1 MRTSKKNIPVYV
13 ILTLGALLILF
24 PMYITLA
31 TTLKTSSESANSFFT
46 LPKSLYL
53 GNYQKVLE
61 DSKLYYAYGNTL
73 MVTLVSL
80 IGEMII
86 LPPMGFAVSRG
97 MKDKKF
103 FRGLYYFFLLGIFL
117 PWQVRMMPVVKL
129 MGWFNLLSPLGITLL
144 YIAHATCESM
154 FLYVGYLST
163 VSTSIEEAAYIDG
176 ASTFQI
182 YSRVVLPLMKPI
194 LSTVLIREGLAIWND
209 FQLPLITL
217 NRSYKMWTLTIYLNN
232 YQSEYGVNYNEAFSC
247 LIAFSIC
254 FTGERLNALTDSV
267 EDGGAD
273 KCKICYNAVG
283 CDCRISAKPKQ
294 QEIKYRGCNAG
305 RHLSDECRDPK
316 LARTKQP
323 ANRRACRYK
332 AQGVF
337 LRKKVCRAD
346 GNTDDRRKS
355 GGKCRAWH
363 AHPKRKHK
371 QIIQKNIGKAAAQSC
386 GHRECRIGVI
396 ADKGCKD
403 VIQHET
409 RCEYQKNS
417 GVGGADRCNLVI
429 GAHDS
434 NDRFRTDGA
443 AEDKNDT
450 CRDCKKDGV

>member
-73 MVTLVSL
+73 MVTLVAL

-247 LIAFSIC
+247 LV
-254 FTGERLNALTDSV
+254 LTCLPIIIFYV
-267 EDGGAD
+267 LM
-273 KCKICYNAVG
+273 
-283 CDCRISAKPKQ
+283 Q
-294 QEIKYRGCNAG
+294 
-305 RHLSDECRDPK
+305 
-316 LARTKQP
+316 
-323 ANRRACRYK
+323 
-332 AQGVF
+332 
-337 LRKKVCRAD
+337 
-346 GNTDDRRKS
+346 
-355 GGKCRAWH
+355 
-363 AHPKRKHK
+363 K
-371 QIIQKNIGKAAAQSC
+371 QIMGGLTSGA
-386 GHRECRIGVI
+386 V
-396 ADKGCKD
+396 KG
-403 VIQHET
+403 
-409 RCEYQKNS
+409 
-417 GVGGADRCNLVI
+417 
-429 GAHDS
+429 
-434 NDRFRTDGA
+434 
-443 AEDKNDT
+443 
-450 CRDCKKDGV
+450 

>member
-1 MRTSKKNIPVYV
+1 MRTRKKNIPVYV

-53 GNYQKVLE
+53 GNYQKVLD

-247 LIAFSIC
+247 LI
-254 FTGERLNALTDSV
+254 LTCLPIIIFYV
-267 EDGGAD
+267 LM
-273 KCKICYNAVG
+273 
-283 CDCRISAKPKQ
+283 Q
-294 QEIKYRGCNAG
+294 
-305 RHLSDECRDPK
+305 
-316 LARTKQP
+316 
-323 ANRRACRYK
+323 
-332 AQGVF
+332 
-337 LRKKVCRAD
+337 
-346 GNTDDRRKS
+346 
-355 GGKCRAWH
+355 
-363 AHPKRKHK
+363 K
-371 QIIQKNIGKAAAQSC
+371 QIMGGLTSGA
-386 GHRECRIGVI
+386 V
-396 ADKGCKD
+396 KG
-403 VIQHET
+403 
-409 RCEYQKNS
+409 
-417 GVGGADRCNLVI
+417 
-429 GAHDS
+429 
-434 NDRFRTDGA
+434 
-443 AEDKNDT
+443 
-450 CRDCKKDGV
+450 

>member
-144 YIAHATCESM
+144 YIAHATCGRM

-182 YSRVVLPLMKPI
+182 YSRVILPLMKPI

-232 YQSEYGVNYNEAFSC
+232 YQSECGVNYNEAFSC
-247 LIAFSIC
+247 LI
-254 FTGERLNALTDSV
+254 LTCLPIIIFYV
-267 EDGGAD
+267 LM
-273 KCKICYNAVG
+273 
-283 CDCRISAKPKQ
+283 Q
-294 QEIKYRGCNAG
+294 
-305 RHLSDECRDPK
+305 
-316 LARTKQP
+316 
-323 ANRRACRYK
+323 
-332 AQGVF
+332 
-337 LRKKVCRAD
+337 
-346 GNTDDRRKS
+346 
-355 GGKCRAWH
+355 
-363 AHPKRKHK
+363 K
-371 QIIQKNIGKAAAQSC
+371 QIMGGLTSGA
-386 GHRECRIGVI
+386 V
-396 ADKGCKD
+396 KG
-403 VIQHET
+403 
-409 RCEYQKNS
+409 
-417 GVGGADRCNLVI
+417 
-429 GAHDS
+429 
-434 NDRFRTDGA
+434 
-443 AEDKNDT
+443 
-450 CRDCKKDGV
+450 

>member
-1 MRTSKKNIPVYV
+1 MRTRKKNIPVYV

-117 PWQVRMMPVVKL
+117 PWQARMMPVVKL

-182 YSRVVLPLMKPI
+182 YSRVILPLMKPI

-247 LIAFSIC
+247 LI
-254 FTGERLNALTDSV
+254 LTCLPIIIFYV
-267 EDGGAD
+267 LM
-273 KCKICYNAVG
+273 
-283 CDCRISAKPKQ
+283 Q
-294 QEIKYRGCNAG
+294 
-305 RHLSDECRDPK
+305 
-316 LARTKQP
+316 
-323 ANRRACRYK
+323 
-332 AQGVF
+332 
-337 LRKKVCRAD
+337 
-346 GNTDDRRKS
+346 
-355 GGKCRAWH
+355 
-363 AHPKRKHK
+363 K
-371 QIIQKNIGKAAAQSC
+371 QIMGGLTSGA
-386 GHRECRIGVI
+386 V
-396 ADKGCKD
+396 KG
-403 VIQHET
+403 
-409 RCEYQKNS
+409 
-417 GVGGADRCNLVI
+417 
-429 GAHDS
+429 
-434 NDRFRTDGA
+434 
-443 AEDKNDT
+443 
-450 CRDCKKDGV
+450 

>member
-129 MGWFNLLSPLGITLL
+129 MGWFTLLSPLGITLL

-182 YSRVVLPLMKPI
+182 YSRVILPLMKPI

-247 LIAFSIC
+247 LI
-254 FTGERLNALTDSV
+254 LTCLPIIIFYV
-267 EDGGAD
+267 LM
-273 KCKICYNAVG
+273 
-283 CDCRISAKPKQ
+283 Q
-294 QEIKYRGCNAG
+294 
-305 RHLSDECRDPK
+305 
-316 LARTKQP
+316 
-323 ANRRACRYK
+323 
-332 AQGVF
+332 
-337 LRKKVCRAD
+337 
-346 GNTDDRRKS
+346 
-355 GGKCRAWH
+355 
-363 AHPKRKHK
+363 K
-371 QIIQKNIGKAAAQSC
+371 QIMGGLTSGA
-386 GHRECRIGVI
+386 V
-396 ADKGCKD
+396 KG
-403 VIQHET
+403 
-409 RCEYQKNS
+409 
-417 GVGGADRCNLVI
+417 
-429 GAHDS
+429 
-434 NDRFRTDGA
+434 
-443 AEDKNDT
+443 
-450 CRDCKKDGV
+450 

>member
-1 MRTSKKNIPVYV
+1 MRTSKKNIPAYV

-182 YSRVVLPLMKPI
+182 YSRVILPLMKPI

-247 LIAFSIC
+247 LI
-254 FTGERLNALTDSV
+254 LTCLPIIIFYV
-267 EDGGAD
+267 LM
-273 KCKICYNAVG
+273 
-283 CDCRISAKPKQ
+283 Q
-294 QEIKYRGCNAG
+294 
-305 RHLSDECRDPK
+305 
-316 LARTKQP
+316 
-323 ANRRACRYK
+323 
-332 AQGVF
+332 
-337 LRKKVCRAD
+337 
-346 GNTDDRRKS
+346 
-355 GGKCRAWH
+355 
-363 AHPKRKHK
+363 K
-371 QIIQKNIGKAAAQSC
+371 QIMGGLTSGA
-386 GHRECRIGVI
+386 V
-396 ADKGCKD
+396 KG
-403 VIQHET
+403 
-409 RCEYQKNS
+409 
-417 GVGGADRCNLVI
+417 
-429 GAHDS
+429 
-434 NDRFRTDGA
+434 
-443 AEDKNDT
+443 
-450 CRDCKKDGV
+450 

>member
-247 LIAFSIC
+247 LI
-254 FTGERLNALTDSV
+254 LTCLPIIIFYV
-267 EDGGAD
+267 LM
-273 KCKICYNAVG
+273 
-283 CDCRISAKPKQ
+283 Q
-294 QEIKYRGCNAG
+294 
-305 RHLSDECRDPK
+305 
-316 LARTKQP
+316 
-323 ANRRACRYK
+323 
-332 AQGVF
+332 
-337 LRKKVCRAD
+337 
-346 GNTDDRRKS
+346 
-355 GGKCRAWH
+355 
-363 AHPKRKHK
+363 K
-371 QIIQKNIGKAAAQSC
+371 QIMGGLTSGA
-386 GHRECRIGVI
+386 V
-396 ADKGCKD
+396 KG
-403 VIQHET
+403 
-409 RCEYQKNS
+409 
-417 GVGGADRCNLVI
+417 
-429 GAHDS
+429 
-434 NDRFRTDGA
+434 
-443 AEDKNDT
+443 
-450 CRDCKKDGV
+450 

>member
-1 MRTSKKNIPVYV
+1 MRTRKKNIPVYV

-117 PWQVRMMPVVKL
+117 PWQVRMMPAVKL

-182 YSRVVLPLMKPI
+182 YSRVILPLMKPI

-247 LIAFSIC
+247 LI
-254 FTGERLNALTDSV
+254 LTCLPIIIFYV
-267 EDGGAD
+267 LM
-273 KCKICYNAVG
+273 
-283 CDCRISAKPKQ
+283 Q
-294 QEIKYRGCNAG
+294 
-305 RHLSDECRDPK
+305 
-316 LARTKQP
+316 
-323 ANRRACRYK
+323 
-332 AQGVF
+332 
-337 LRKKVCRAD
+337 
-346 GNTDDRRKS
+346 
-355 GGKCRAWH
+355 
-363 AHPKRKHK
+363 K
-371 QIIQKNIGKAAAQSC
+371 QIMGGLTSGA
-386 GHRECRIGVI
+386 V
-396 ADKGCKD
+396 KG
-403 VIQHET
+403 
-409 RCEYQKNS
+409 
-417 GVGGADRCNLVI
+417 
-429 GAHDS
+429 
-434 NDRFRTDGA
+434 
-443 AEDKNDT
+443 
-450 CRDCKKDGV
+450 

>member
-247 LIAFSIC
+247 LI
-254 FTGERLNALTDSV
+254 LTCLPIIIFYV
-267 EDGGAD
+267 LM
-273 KCKICYNAVG
+273 
-283 CDCRISAKPKQ
+283 Q
-294 QEIKYRGCNAG
+294 
-305 RHLSDECRDPK
+305 
-316 LARTKQP
+316 
-323 ANRRACRYK
+323 
-332 AQGVF
+332 
-337 LRKKVCRAD
+337 
-346 GNTDDRRKS
+346 
-355 GGKCRAWH
+355 
-363 AHPKRKHK
+363 K
-371 QIIQKNIGKAAAQSC
+371 QIRGGLTSGA
-386 GHRECRIGVI
+386 V
-396 ADKGCKD
+396 KG
-403 VIQHET
+403 
-409 RCEYQKNS
+409 
-417 GVGGADRCNLVI
+417 
-429 GAHDS
+429 
-434 NDRFRTDGA
+434 
-443 AEDKNDT
+443 
-450 CRDCKKDGV
+450 